1 MINEYIINQLCKKI
15 PAKRRNEYFLKIKRK
30 ASKKFG
36 LPNPTNVEILKTYRK
51 MVKSKKIKPNK
62 DIENLLITKNIRTLS
77 GVAVVAVL
85 TKPYACPGTCVYCPT
100 EKDMPKSYLSNEP
113 AVMRAILTDFHPYK
127 QVAARLKS
135 LEATG
140 INKIPPTPFYKGGV
154 VFPLYQRGLGGFP
167 GKIIPCNNFKKPTKN
182 PNTELSGSLLKR
194 ARIIL
199 MKKKLSE

>member
-1 MINEYIINQLCKKI
+1 MQTILDKKSFYNYTNLIKLYYFMNINEYIISQLLKKI
-15 PAKRRNEYFLKIKRK
+15 PAKNQNEYFLKLKRE

-36 LPNPTNVEILKTYRK
+36 LPNPTNIEILGVYRK
-51 MVKSKKIKPNK
+51 MVKNKKIKPNK
-62 DIENLLITKNIRTLS
+62 NIENLLITKNVRTLS

-127 QVAARLKS
+127 QVVARLKS

-140 INKIPPTPFYKGGV
+140 HKTDKIELIINYNGRNFF
-154 VFPLYQRGLGGFP
+154 VF
-167 GKIIPCNNFKKPTKN
+167 
-182 PNTELSGSLLKR
+182 
-194 ARIIL
+194 
-199 MKKKLSE
+199 SETVSDLVCERMFSSV